1 MSWPLEQIKTLVVS
15 MARGAHPDYEE
26 GTGFWV
32 ANQGTI
38 SGYRL
43 EQSRMRECMPL
54 AGQKGRFKA
63 GDLLVA
69 STGEGV
75 LGKCALVTAS
85 GYCDS
90 HVSIVRCRDKDDARF
105 LYWWVVGHY
114 ATINSLCALGATKQT
129 ELQRETFLSMPIGIP
144 GRPARRA
151 IADFL
156 DRECALIDQR
166 VEALNGKKALLRDLK
181 ASVREEWTFGTTVPG
196 VRAASSEPW
205 HSNLPASWRVE
216 RLGNLFREAC
226 DFGFTDLP
234 VLSVSIHSGISDK
247 ELDDDALER
256 KVNRSEDRGVYKRVI
271 PGDVV
276 YNQMRAWQGGFGVAK
291 VEGLVSPAYVVA
303 RPRRNVSPEF
313 VEHLLRSPRA
323 IEEMRRRSRGI
334 TDFRLRLYWDEFKEM
349 VIPYP
354 NVPEQRLIAS
364 EIDRRIAIVDMEIAV
379 IDDLLAALSEQRK
392 ALVFETVTGR
402 LAPAISTS
410 ASVPAPEMATP
421 K

>member
-1 MSWPLEQIKTLVVS
+1 MTWPFEQIKTIVVS

-26 GTGFWV
+26 GTGFWI
-32 ANQGTI
+32 ANQGSI

-43 EQSRMRECMPL
+43 APSRMRECRPL
-54 AGQKGRFKA
+54 VGPKGRFKA
-63 GDLLVA
+63 GDLLIA

-75 LGKCALVTAS
+75 LGKCALAPS
-85 GYCDS
+85 DGYCDS
-90 HVSIVRCRDKDDARF
+90 HVSIVRCRDLDDARF
-105 LYWWVVGHY
+105 LHWWVVGHY
-114 ATINSLCALGATKQT
+114 ETINSLCALGATKQT
-129 ELQRETFLSMPIGIP
+129 ELQREAFLSMPIPMP
-144 GRPARRA
+144 GRAQRKA

-156 DRECALIDQR
+156 DRECTLIDQR
-166 VEALNGKKALLRDLK
+166 VVALERKKELLRDLK
-181 ASVREEWTFGTTVPG
+181 SSVREEWTFGAATSG
-196 VRAASSEPW
+196 FRATSSEPW
-205 HSNLPASWRVE
+205 HGELPASWRVE

-226 DFGFTDLP
+226 DLGYSDLP

-247 ELDDDALER
+247 ELDDDVLER
-256 KVNRSEDRGVYKRVI
+256 KVNRSEDRGVYKRVL

-303 RPRRNVSPEF
+303 RPRKSVSPEF

-354 NVPEQRLIAS
+354 ELPEQRCVAS
-364 EIDRRIAIVDMEIAV
+364 EIDRRLSIVDAEIAV
-379 IDDLLAALSEQRK
+379 IDQLVCALSEQRK
-392 ALVFETVTGR
+392 ALVSETVTGK
-402 LAPAISTS
+402 LTPASISAPA
-410 ASVPAPEMATP
+410 AKMATP
-421 K
+421 